1 MANSRANL
9 VTNLT
14 LNTSGFSKNLSKSK
28 KGVSQFSKSIQA
40 TMKTAVKGVKAL
52 AVGFV
57 ALGAGIAVG
66 VKNALALGGRLSD
79 VAEQTGLSVKKI
91 AIWEEAMRQGGVEGE
106 VFGAIV
112 NKMQKSIHDL
122 GRGLSTQKSAF
133 GILGLAFKDLEEMS
147 PDEQLDSI
155 IRALKQLPN
164 LTKKIGAARDI
175 FGRQGSRIFAAIFD
189 EEGMEKAVRT
199 LGKQVELLD
208 KNAITF
214 DRISDVIGGI
224 GKKIQ
229 GFFVGISDK
238 IAPELLE
245 LAEKWT
251 NLDFA
256 EQGQTLGEEIKKWFN
271 GDGWQETVRVISDS
285 LTAAAIQF
293 GKALSEA
300 VGIALGELSSGIIQN
315 APNSGLGKHL
325 RNIDRA
331 SKVFWQDMMNNLQQ
345 HGERNSILGG
355 GATEK
360 LINQKM
366 AKTVEQIKN
375 EKLIKDAK
383 TFKAFPKGKLSD
395 FLLGNAET
403 AAETHGKKVRNLK
416 DAIGRELT
424 AKRAGESAVAERP
437 EQIAAGKRLLGW
449 IKDAG
454 KNIGGADKGIGGI
467 GKLGLIGK
475 PVGEMLKK
483 GAPQMLQ
490 EFKAAM
496 GKGAP
501 GQRPGESTAEYFAR
515 TPFKGAFGGTP
526 FKLKGSNIGEPLDIF
541 AKGVKKAVGGAVF
554 RKDTKEE
561 KQISFFQQIL
571 DQLKMGTTALN
582 ENLGPLDF

>member
-79 VAEQTGLSVKKI
+79 VSEQTGLSVKKI

-133 GILGLAFKDLEEMS
+133 GILGLTFKDLEAMS

-214 DRISDVIGGI
+214 DRISDVIGGL

-395 FLLGNAET
+395 FLLAMP
-403 AAETHGKKVRNLK
+403 KRQQKPM
-416 DAIGRELT
+416 GRKSE
-424 AKRAGESAVAERP
+424 
-437 EQIAAGKRLLGW
+437 I
-449 IKDAG
+449 
-454 KNIGGADKGIGGI
+454 
-467 GKLGLIGK
+467 
-475 PVGEMLKK
+475 
-483 GAPQMLQ
+483 
-490 EFKAAM
+490 
-496 GKGAP
+496 
-501 GQRPGESTAEYFAR
+501 
-515 TPFKGAFGGTP
+515 
-526 FKLKGSNIGEPLDIF
+526 
-541 AKGVKKAVGGAVF
+541 
-554 RKDTKEE
+554 
-561 KQISFFQQIL
+561 
-571 DQLKMGTTALN
+571 
-582 ENLGPLDF
+582 